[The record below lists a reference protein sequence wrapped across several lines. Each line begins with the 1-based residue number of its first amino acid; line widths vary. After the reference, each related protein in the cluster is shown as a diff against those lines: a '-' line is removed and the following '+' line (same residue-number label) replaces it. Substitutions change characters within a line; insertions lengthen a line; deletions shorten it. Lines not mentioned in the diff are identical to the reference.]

1 MAKVPPND
9 KCSTGSIVCHAAC
22 QTLLFMPFICQK
34 LAKSIALVLIKQ
46 YPYQPSV
53 INCWLRLI
61 VHSCVR
67 KLSWPYTHCVR
78 KLSWPYTHCVR
89 KLSWPYTASIIICS
103 RKAVTAAVEAA
114 AAISAEPL
122 KGSAAMCSRKHCVYG
137 QESGWPYTL
146 CKIKH
151 PVTPLLKLN

>member
-1 MAKVPPND
+1 MNRQSCGTSRKVNRSRRQQVFPN
-9 KCSTGSIVCHAAC
+9 KS
-22 QTLLFMPFICQK
+22 QTATDDTF
-34 LAKSIALVLIKQ
+34 KSA
-46 YPYQPSV
+46 QPS
-53 INCWLRLI
+53 ILNNIENECNHISSWLRLI

-151 PVTPLLKLN
+151 SR

>member
-1 MAKVPPND
+1 MKF
-9 KCSTGSIVCHAAC
+9 GSWTYDGFMVGLFPLFFFAQRSFWWYVYRCRLG
-22 QTLLFMPFICQK
+22 LLW
-34 LAKSIALVLIKQ
+34 SIMSECIK
-46 YPYQPSV
+46 YR
-53 INCWLRLI
+53 LRLI

-151 PVTPLLKLN
+151 SR